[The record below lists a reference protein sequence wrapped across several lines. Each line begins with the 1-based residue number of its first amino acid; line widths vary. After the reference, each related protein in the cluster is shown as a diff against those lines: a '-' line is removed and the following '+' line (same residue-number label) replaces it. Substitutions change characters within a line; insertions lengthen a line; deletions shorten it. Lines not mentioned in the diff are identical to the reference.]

1 MFVESKRR
9 LIYEL
14 LIDSNLKSGGTVVVL
29 YYGLHIS
36 YRSTKR
42 FDNDWNRFLNTTNRG
57 YFKIKKLIEKST
69 AVRDTLALTF
79 GVLSGV

>member
-29 YYGLHIS
+29 YYGLH
-36 YRSTKR
+36 
-42 FDNDWNRFLNTTNRG
+42 NDWNRFLNTTNRG